1 MEDTIAHTELQEEY
15 SSFHNVVGLLDSM
28 SEPLSLLQCE
38 QRASDCSMASLRVES
53 YCRSRDPHP
62 PPTHSVPYGPRISH
76 LRHRSSPLLGGG
88 SVAGPVGMPGKCDP

>member
-1 MEDTIAHTELQEEY
+1 MEDTITHTELQEEY

-28 SEPLSLLQCE
+28 SEPLSLLQC
-38 QRASDCSMASLRVES
+38 